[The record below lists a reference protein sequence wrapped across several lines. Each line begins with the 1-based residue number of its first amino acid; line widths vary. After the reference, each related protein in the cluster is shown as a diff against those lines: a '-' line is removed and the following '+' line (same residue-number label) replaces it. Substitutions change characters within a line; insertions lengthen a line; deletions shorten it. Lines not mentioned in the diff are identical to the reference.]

1 MIFVLDLKYLFLIAM
16 LFSSIRIFMLL
27 SFNYTKEF
35 SMLFAPLSV
44 SISPS
49 IKRPSI
55 QSFERFLG
63 EVVKGPTYLSN
74 ISESLNDYTLQ
85 IDIPGVAKNDLL
97 IKIEDQIV
105 RIDTQSEAPRKYN
118 ISFELPVAIDPSSSQ
133 AKLENGVL
141 HLTLTKKQALSNAA
155 MLQIQ

>member
-1 MIFVLDLKYLFLIAM
+1 
-16 LFSSIRIFMLL
+16 
-27 SFNYTKEF
+27 
-35 SMLFAPLSV
+35 MLFAPLSV

-49 IKRPSI
+49 IRRPSA
-55 QSFERFLG
+55 QTFESFLG
-63 EVVKGPTYLSN
+63 EVVKGTTHLN
-74 ISESLNDYTLQ
+74 NMSETPSDYTIE

-118 ISFELPVAIDPSSSQ
+118 FSFKLPLAIDPTSSQ

-155 MLQIQ
+155 LLHIQ